1 MSDVDGL
8 DDLLARAA
16 ERPHALARPELAAL
30 LAMEDEAGIQ
40 SLFDAAY
47 ALKVKYCGKRVAMRG
62 IVEAGNVCAK
72 DCYYC
77 GIRKSNENLQRY
89 QLSADDI
96 VRLAE
101 LDAKQDYA
109 SLVIQSGEI
118 ESEAHTRFVEDVLR
132 RIAPLNLGVTL
143 SLGEQTEETYRRWKE
158 AGAARYLL
166 RIETS
171 NPELYATLHP
181 AGHSWERRVECL
193 RALRRCGYQVGTG
206 VMCGLPGQTYDDLA
220 RDIEFFAEM
229 DVDMIGM
236 GPYIPHPDTP
246 LGVPG
251 AWCLVPGAERQVLG
265 AWCLVPGAERQ
276 VLGAWCLVPG
286 AELKHKDVSE
296 SNAPSTTAPSTKHQA
311 LTMGLKMISVT
322 RLHLHD
328 VNIAA
333 ATALQAL
340 APDGRERGIRAGAN
354 VIMPNITDTKY
365 RRSYQL
371 YAGKPCLDENAGLCK
386 GCLERRLAAIGET
399 VDYGHRGDSLHFRK
413 RTRGSASLPEGGAE

>member
-1 MSDVDGL
+1 MSDQAGRTA
-8 DDLLARAA
+8 LLARAA
-16 ERPHALARPELAAL
+16 AQPHALARDELAQL
-30 LAMEDEAGIQ
+30 LSIEDEEGLQA
-40 SLFDAAY
+40 LFASAY
-47 ALKVKYCGKRVAMRG
+47 ELKVKCCGKRVAMRG
-62 IVEAGNVCAK
+62 LVEAGNVCAK
-72 DCYYC
+72 DCLYC
-77 GIRKSNENLQRY
+77 GIRKSNGNVSRY
-89 QLSADDI
+89 QLTADEI

-101 LDAKQDYA
+101 LDAKQGYA

-118 ESEAHTRFVEDVLR
+118 ESEAHTRFIEDVLR
-132 RIAPLNLGVTL
+132 RIAPLDLGVTL
-143 SLGEQTEETYRRWKE
+143 SLGEQTEEVYRRWKE

-171 NPELYATLHP
+171 NPDLYATLHP
-181 AGHSWERRVECL
+181 SGHSWERRVECL

-220 RDIEFFAEM
+220 RDISFFAEM

-236 GPYIPHPDTP
+236 GPFIPHPDTP
-246 LGVPG
+246 LGAAHQAPG
-251 AWCLVPGAERQVLG
+251 AR
-265 AWCLVPGAERQ
+265 R
-276 VLGAWCLVPG
+276 
-286 AELKHKDVSE
+286 
-296 SNAPSTTAPSTKHQA
+296 QA
-311 LTMGLKMISVT
+311 LTLGLKMIAVT

-399 VDYGHRGDSLHFRK
+399 IDYGRRGDSLHYRR
-413 RTRGSASLPEGGAE
+413 RTRGSASLPEVRTSGSASIPEEVA

>member
-1 MSDVDGL
+1 MSDQAGRTA
-8 DDLLARAA
+8 LLARAA
-16 ERPHALARPELAAL
+16 AQPHALARDELAQL
-30 LAMEDEAGIQ
+30 LSIEDEEGLQA
-40 SLFDAAY
+40 LFASAY
-47 ALKVKYCGKRVAMRG
+47 ELKVKCCGKRVAMRG
-62 IVEAGNVCAK
+62 LVEAGNVCAK
-72 DCYYC
+72 DCLYC
-77 GIRKSNENLQRY
+77 GIRKSNGNVSRY
-89 QLSADDI
+89 QLTADEI

-101 LDAKQDYA
+101 LDAKQGYA

-118 ESEAHTRFVEDVLR
+118 ESEAHTRFIEDVLR
-132 RIAPLNLGVTL
+132 RIAPLDLGVTL
-143 SLGEQTEETYRRWKE
+143 SLGEQTEEVYRRWKE

-171 NPELYATLHP
+171 NPDLYATLHP
-181 AGHSWERRVECL
+181 SGHSWERRVECL

-220 RDIEFFAEM
+220 RDISFFAEM

-236 GPYIPHPDTP
+236 GPFIPHPDTP
-246 LGVPG
+246 LGAAHQAPG
-251 AWCLVPGAERQVLG
+251 AR
-265 AWCLVPGAERQ
+265 R
-276 VLGAWCLVPG
+276 
-286 AELKHKDVSE
+286 
-296 SNAPSTTAPSTKHQA
+296 QA
-311 LTMGLKMISVT
+311 LTMGLKMIAVT

-399 VDYGHRGDSLHFRK
+399 IDYGRRGDSLHYRR
-413 RTRGSASLPEGGAE
+413 RTRGSASLPEVRTSGSASIPEEVA

>member
-1 MSDVDGL
+1 MSDVEVLG
-8 DDLLARAA
+8 DLLARAA
-16 ERPHALARPELAAL
+16 ERPRALARPELAAL
-30 LAMEDEAGIQ
+30 LSVEDESGIQ

-77 GIRKSNENLQRY
+77 GIRKSNDNLQRY
-89 QLSADDI
+89 QLSADEI

-118 ESEAHTRFVEDVLR
+118 ESEAHTRFIEGVLR
-132 RIAPLNLGVTL
+132 RIAPFDLGVTL

-171 NPELYATLHP
+171 NPELYAKLHP

-193 RALRRCGYQVGTG
+193 RALRGCGYQVGTG

-246 LGVPG
+246 LGVLGAECQVPG
-251 AWCLVPGAERQVLG
+251 AWCLVPS
-265 AWCLVPGAERQ
+265 
-276 VLGAWCLVPG
+276 
-286 AELKHKDVSE
+286 AELKHKDMSE
-296 SNAPSTTAPSTKHQA
+296 SNAPSTTALSTKHQA
-311 LTMGLKMISVT
+311 LTLGLKMIAVT

>member
-1 MSDVDGL
+1 MTDGL
-8 DDLLARAA
+8 HDLLARAM
-16 ERPHALARPELAAL
+16 ERPRSLARPDLAAL
-30 LAMEDEAGIQ
+30 LATEDEAELQ
-40 SLFDAAY
+40 ALFDAAY

-62 IVEAGNVCAK
+62 LVEAGNICAK
-72 DCYYC
+72 DCLYC
-77 GIRKSNENLQRY
+77 GIRRSNANVARY
-89 QLSADDI
+89 RLSADEI

-101 LDAKQDYA
+101 LDARQGYA

-118 ESEAHTRFVEDVLR
+118 ESEEHTRFVEDVLR
-132 RIAPLNLGVTL
+132 RIAPLDLGVTL
-143 SLGEQTEETYRRWKE
+143 SLGEQTEEVYRRWKE

-171 NPELYATLHP
+171 NPDLYATLHP
-181 AGHSWERRVECL
+181 ANHSWKRRVECL

-220 RDIEFFAEM
+220 RDVEFYAEM

-236 GPYIPHPDTP
+236 GPFIPHPDTP
-246 LGVPG
+246 L
-251 AWCLVPGAERQVLG
+251 ATSRSAR
-265 AWCLVPGAERQ
+265 ATS
-276 VLGAWCLVPG
+276 
-286 AELKHKDVSE
+286 HS
-296 SNAPSTTAPSTKHQA
+296 A
-311 LTMGLKMISVT
+311 LALGLKMIAVT

-354 VIMPNITDTKY
+354 VVMPNITDVKY

-371 YAGKPCLDENAGLCK
+371 YAGKPCLDENAALCK

-399 VDYGHRGDSLHFRK
+399 IDYGHRGDSLHFRK
-413 RTRGSASLPEGGAE
+413 RAKESE

>member
-1 MSDVDGL
+1 MTDGL
-8 DDLLARAA
+8 ASLLARAA
-16 ERPHALARPELAAL
+16 ERPRALARAELVRL
-30 LAMEDEAGIQ
+30 LAIEGDDDLSA
-40 SLFDAAY
+40 LFAAAY
-47 ALKVKYCGKRVAMRG
+47 ALKVRFCGRRVAMRG
-62 IVEAGNVCAK
+62 LVEAGNVCAK
-72 DCYYC
+72 DCLYC
-77 GIRKSNENLQRY
+77 GIRRSNRKVERY
-89 QLSADDI
+89 QLEADEI

-101 LDAKQDYA
+101 LDARQNYA

-132 RIAPLNLGVTL
+132 RIAPLGLGVTL
-143 SLGEQTEETYRRWKE
+143 SLGEQTEEVYRRWKD

-171 NPELYATLHP
+171 NPELYASLHP
-181 AGHSWERRVECL
+181 SGHSWERRVECL

-206 VMCGLPGQTYDDLA
+206 VMCGLPGQTCDDLA

-236 GPYIPHPDTP
+236 GPFIPHPDTP
-246 LGVPG
+246 LGTRNQP
-251 AWCLVPGAERQVLG
+251 L
-265 AWCLVPGAERQ
+265 
-276 VLGAWCLVPG
+276 
-286 AELKHKDVSE
+286 
-296 SNAPSTTAPSTKHQA
+296 TTNHQA
-311 LTMGLKMISVT
+311 LALGLKMIAVT

-340 APDGRERGIRAGAN
+340 APDGRERGILAGAN

-371 YAGKPCLDENAGLCK
+371 YAGKPCLDENAGMCK
-386 GCLERRLAAIGET
+386 GCLERRLAEIGET
-399 VDYGHRGDSLHFRK
+399 IDYGHRGDSLHFRR
-413 RTRGSASLPEGGAE
+413 RTGAAQ

>member
-1 MSDVDGL
+1 MTTDAEPRVAGAESVPA
-8 DDLLARAA
+8 LLARAA
-16 ERPHALARPELAAL
+16 ERPRALARWELARL
-30 LAMEDEAGIQ
+30 LAVSDEGELQ

-47 ALKVKYCGKRVAMRG
+47 VLKVRVCGRRVAMRG
-62 IVEAGNVCAK
+62 IIEAGNVCAK
-72 DCYYC
+72 DCFYC
-77 GIRKSNENLQRY
+77 GIRRSNANVARY
-89 QLSADDI
+89 QLEADEI

-101 LDAKQDYA
+101 LDARQDYA

-118 ESEAHTRFVEDVLR
+118 ESEAHTRFIEDVLR
-132 RIAPLNLGVTL
+132 RIAPLSLGVTL
-143 SLGEQTEETYRRWKE
+143 SLGEQTEEVYRRWKV

-171 NPELYATLHP
+171 NPDLYARLHP
-181 AGHSWERRVECL
+181 SGHSWERRVTCL

-206 VMCGLPGQTYDDLA
+206 VMCGLPGQTYDALA

-246 LGVPG
+246 LGGVHDPWFV
-251 AWCLVPGAERQVLG
+251 ASSSCEDAVRATR
-265 AWCLVPGAERQ
+265 
-276 VLGAWCLVPG
+276 
-286 AELKHKDVSE
+286 H
-296 SNAPSTTAPSTKHQA
+296 A
-311 LTMGLKMISVT
+311 LLTLGLKMIAVT

-340 APDGRERGIRAGAN
+340 APDGRERGVRAGAN

-371 YAGKPCLDENAGLCK
+371 YAGKPCLDENAALCR

-399 VDYGHRGDSLHFRK
+399 VEYGRRGDSLHFRK
-413 RTRGSASLPEGGAE
+413 RTGVAR